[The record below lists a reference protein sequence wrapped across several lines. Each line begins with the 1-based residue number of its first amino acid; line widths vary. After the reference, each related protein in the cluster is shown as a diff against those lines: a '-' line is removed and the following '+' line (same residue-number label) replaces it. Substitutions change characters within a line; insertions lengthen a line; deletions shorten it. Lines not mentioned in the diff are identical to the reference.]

1 MITLLEKIK
10 DPYKFELHVSTTYS
24 NTHYILR
31 LFDRTLKEIICE
43 CNGKPDHIIHG
54 GIATTKEY

>member
-1 MITLLEKIK
+1 M
-10 DPYKFELHVSTTYS
+10 STTYS

-54 GIATTKEY
+54 GIATTKEYW